1 MSADLHEV
9 DAERRALV
17 AQDVITAAKQ
27 QWLRKNRRPAAL
39 SAREGLAAVQCEA
52 GIVWMAAANIRKGV
66 QLTDADFDRLSQS
79 MRWIDI
85 IGDEVL
91 A

>member
-1 MSADLHEV
+1 M
-9 DAERRALV
+9 
-17 AQDVITAAKQ
+17 
-27 QWLRKNRRPAAL
+27 
-39 SAREGLAAVQCEA
+39 QCEA